1 MIQNRRDRS
10 KDERATR
17 KRLYDNI
24 KNIAVD
30 GCFRHLRIG
39 HAEYHGCAL
48 GHVRQDVGQTD
59 FYAAR
64 AQYRIISQTE
74 SFALN
79 VPARDMRTEIS
90 LCDTISGFKCNKFE
104 TLGLH
109 PKRARSIDSY
119 VLGECG
125 LIAEFKVIAVIDPEN
140 IESKIDGLFASK
152 RPHSLFIGEIAD
164 CYKLK

>member
-1 MIQNRRDRS
+1 MSELLEKDYTTILKTLQSTGVCVTCGSDTPNIMVAHWGTFGKMWGKQIFTLPVRS
-10 KDERATR
+10 TK
-17 KRLYDNI
+17 YS
-24 KNIAVD
+24 
-30 GCFRHLRIG
+30 
-39 HAEYHGCAL
+39 
-48 GHVRQDVGQTD
+48 
-59 FYAAR
+59 
-64 AQYRIISQTE
+64 YRIISRTE